1 MEIARLWLLVVG
13 MLWVMCW
20 SGQRANGQ
28 GTLCTVYKKP
38 SYLIL
43 YGSEVHS
50 FTVYK
55 LCEFGI
61 MTHLQHFQEVIII
74 IATTVSFC

>member
-1 MEIARLWLLVVG
+1 MAPGCWYALGDVLEWTKG
-13 MLWVMCW
+13 KWTGYVMYC
-20 SGQRANGQ
+20 
-28 GTLCTVYKKP
+28 KKP

-43 YGSEVHS
+43 YGSKVYS

-61 MTHLQHFQEVIII
+61 
-74 IATTVSFC
+74 